1 VYRDDPAWKRL
12 ISQTL
17 TMHERIALISIIFS
31 DRDQVDMVVNLSGDD
46 AQNFIDVIDGVSL
59 YMISCLKD

>member
-1 VYRDDPAWKRL
+1 
-12 ISQTL
+12 
-17 TMHERIALISIIFS
+17 MHERIALISIIFS